1 MITQPRNLTVAG
13 LVLKL
18 LITSSTKVI
27 LEGVLTNDSNEL
39 VCTVISVSTVSD
51 CIVAD
56 SQKQPVSAYFQL
68 LSDVLPTIIYGE

>member
-39 VCTVISVSTVSD
+39 VCTVISVSTVS
-51 CIVAD
+51 VTVLWLTVKN
-56 SQKQPVSAYFQL
+56 SLFQL
-68 LSDVLPTIIYGE
+68 ICNC